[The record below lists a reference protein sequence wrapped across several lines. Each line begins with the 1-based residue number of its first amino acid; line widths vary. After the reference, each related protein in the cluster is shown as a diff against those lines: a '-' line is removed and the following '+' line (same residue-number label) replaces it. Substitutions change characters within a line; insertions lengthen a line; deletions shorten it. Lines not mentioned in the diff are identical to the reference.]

1 MTAPLTTIGYEGLA
15 LRDFLGFLRA
25 SGATRLI
32 DVRAIPQSR
41 KPGFSKAMLAASVA
55 DSGIAYTHLR
65 ALGTPKPGRIA
76 ARAGDAA
83 ALARIYADHL
93 ATPEAEAA
101 LAQAAALAAAEPCC
115 LLCFEAD
122 PALCHRSI
130 VADRLAGTGGIT
142 VRHLR
147 CI

>member
-1 MTAPLTTIGYEGLA
+1 MSKPLVTIGYEGLA
-15 LRDFLGFLRA
+15 LRDFVGFLRA

-41 KPGFSKAMLAASVA
+41 KPGFSKRMLAASMA
-55 DSGIAYTHLR
+55 EAGIAYTHLR

-76 ARAGDAA
+76 ARHGDADG
-83 ALARIYADHL
+83 LARIYEAHL
-93 ATPEAEAA
+93 AAPEACAALAEAA
-101 LAQAAALAAAEPCC
+101 ALTAAEPCC

-130 VADRLAGTGGIT
+130 VAARLADGGVLT

-147 CI
+147 CV

>member
-1 MTAPLTTIGYEGLA
+1 MSIPLTTIGYEGLA
-15 LRDFLGFLRA
+15 LRDFLGLLRA

-41 KPGFSKAMLAASVA
+41 KPGFSRRMLAAS
-55 DSGIAYTHLR
+55 IAEAGLGYTHLR

-76 ARAGDAA
+76 ARHGDAA
-83 ALARIYADHL
+83 GLARVYEAHL
-93 ATPEAEAA
+93 ATPEAELA
-101 LAQAAALAAAEPCC
+101 LAEAAALAAAEPCC

-130 VADRLAGTGGIT
+130 VADRLAASGALA

-147 CI
+147 CL